1 MTGNSNDSVE
11 HQEAL
16 HQLSQYLSDNIAPMI
31 FAESVDTLF
40 GMSPELIASQIVAW
54 VASIHNTNADLA
66 TADYIFHAAKKLH
79 LLGELEL
86 LPQEQVAQLLE
97 ILRPYLLQA
106 CPEQDRAGLSNDFD
120 NLHLSQ
126 GAESGGSVEYVHRAG
141 GQDVARGP
149 STRPAEATGK
159 AAAAGQQAATD
170 GLLQGLGQVNQMLN
184 RLSAARGAPAS
195 QLDGE
200 QAAAGGVVVQPGEQ
214 TMVARIVTEAAEHAT
229 SPTELNGSFVELRNQ
244 GLQISPDTIVRLLA
258 RNLPDWAPPP
268 VASPEAQEPQGAVRA
283 MRQMINMSKSSNERS
298 QRFMDLVG
306 SAVDEFNEGSLGRA
320 VTMVDLAERMAESNE
335 VDAATVTAAHRRAYD
350 EIDDQALRQYVE
362 DEDKHHLLR
371 RVMNFFPHFA
381 PKELF
386 TELEMTNSRERRRFL
401 LMVLNAL
408 GETTREAALEA
419 LEEEIAGEVSH
430 PWYFKRNL
438 VYLLRTTRRSADEP
452 VDREIDALVHMSDP
466 GGALQLV
473 RETLATLGQIDHERA
488 INALVARVSELED
501 GLTGT
506 SMLPHDDDEIRSL
519 LDSVTTM
526 LARSDS
532 RAARRCV
539 VTHGL
544 KKDPQLGDTTVRL
557 AKLSTRDLSDDK
569 PAVDR
574 LVRALR
580 AELPTKVLGLTVVS
594 GKKAKG
600 VERMIKALSGTDS
613 PAVRKV
619 LKEITEN
626 FAGQDFADVAARS
639 LSQLGATSHE
649 DESPSAALTGDL
661 ELFGLPSLL
670 QNLSDSQLSGT
681 LNVLDSSGQIV
692 ATVKLAAGYM
702 VSADVGPLSGE
713 SGIYQ
718 LLERPVTGR
727 FIFVREES
735 TEHADGSL
743 PGAKPVAPMLFEG
756 IRRYDEFMRAASLVP
771 DSARFTTTGQ
781 KPTNVD
787 DEPNTDL
794 VKDVWQRAV
803 RGETPNSVEA
813 ATPVDSYRV
822 RRLFEHWVTEGSL
835 APRDGQDDHV
845 QPTAAT

>member
-1 MTGNSNDSVE
+1 MGSE
-11 HQEAL
+11 Q
-16 HQLSQYLSDNIAPMI
+16 
-31 FAESVDTLF
+31 
-40 GMSPELIASQIVAW
+40 
-54 VASIHNTNADLA
+54 A
-66 TADYIFHAAKKLH
+66 TA
-79 LLGELEL
+79 E
-86 LPQEQVAQLLE
+86 
-97 ILRPYLLQA
+97 
-106 CPEQDRAGLSNDFD
+106 
-120 NLHLSQ
+120 
-126 GAESGGSVEYVHRAG
+126 
-141 GQDVARGP
+141 
-149 STRPAEATGK
+149 
-159 AAAAGQQAATD
+159 
-170 GLLQGLGQVNQMLN
+170 
-184 RLSAARGAPAS
+184 
-195 QLDGE
+195 
-200 QAAAGGVVVQPGEQ
+200 GVTIQPGEQ

-229 SPTELNGSFVELRNQ
+229 SASELNGSFVELKNQ

-268 VASPEAQEPQGAVRA
+268 VDSPEAAEPQGAVRA
-283 MRQMINMSKSSNERS
+283 MRQMINMSKSSNEKS

-306 SAVDEFNEGSLGRA
+306 SAVDEFNKGSLGRA

-335 VDAATVTAAHRRAYD
+335 VDAATVTAAHRHAYD
-350 EIDDQALRQYVE
+350 EIDEQVLRQFVE

-371 RVMNFFPHFA
+371 RVMGFFPHFA
-381 PKELF
+381 PDELF
-386 TELEMTNSRERRRFL
+386 AELEMTDNRERRRFL

-408 GETTREAALEA
+408 GESTRNAALKSLKEDI
-419 LEEEIAGEVSH
+419 EGDVSH
-430 PWYFKRNL
+430 PWFFNRNL
-438 VYLLRTTRRSADEP
+438 VYLLRTTRRPADEP
-452 VDREIDALVHMSDP
+452 VDLEIDALVHMSDP

-473 RETLATLGQIDHERA
+473 REALATLGQIEHERA

-501 GLTGT
+501 ALTGK

-544 KKDPQLGDTTVRL
+544 KKDPQLGDNAARL
-557 AKLSTRDLSDDK
+557 AKLSNQDLSEDK

-574 LVRALR
+574 MVRALR
-580 AELPTKVLGLTVVS
+580 TELPTKVLGLTVIS

-619 LKEITEN
+619 FKEITDN
-626 FAGQDFADVAARS
+626 FSGQKFADRAARS
-639 LSQLGATSHE
+639 LSQLGAISHV
-649 DESPSAALTGDL
+649 DETPSAALTGDL

-681 LNVLDSSGQIV
+681 LTVLDGDGQV
-692 ATVKLAAGYM
+692 AATVKLAAGYM
-702 VSADVGPLSGE
+702 VSAEVGLLSGE

-771 DSARFTTTGQ
+771 DTTSFTTTGQ
-781 KPTNVD
+781 KPTNID
-787 DEPNTDL
+787 DEPNTDM
-794 VKDVWQRAV
+794 VKDVWQRAA

-813 ATPVDSYRV
+813 DSPVDAFRV

-835 APRDGQDDHV
+835 APRQGQNGEP
-845 QPTAAT
+845 QPAAGA

>member
-1 MTGNSNDSVE
+1 
-11 HQEAL
+11 
-16 HQLSQYLSDNIAPMI
+16 
-31 FAESVDTLF
+31 
-40 GMSPELIASQIVAW
+40 
-54 VASIHNTNADLA
+54 
-66 TADYIFHAAKKLH
+66 
-79 LLGELEL
+79 
-86 LPQEQVAQLLE
+86 
-97 ILRPYLLQA
+97 
-106 CPEQDRAGLSNDFD
+106 
-120 NLHLSQ
+120 
-126 GAESGGSVEYVHRAG
+126 
-141 GQDVARGP
+141 
-149 STRPAEATGK
+149 
-159 AAAAGQQAATD
+159 
-170 GLLQGLGQVNQMLN
+170 
-184 RLSAARGAPAS
+184 
-195 QLDGE
+195 
-200 QAAAGGVVVQPGEQ
+200 
-214 TMVARIVTEAAEHAT
+214 
-229 SPTELNGSFVELRNQ
+229 
-244 GLQISPDTIVRLLA
+244 
-258 RNLPDWAPPP
+258 
-268 VASPEAQEPQGAVRA
+268 
-283 MRQMINMSKSSNERS
+283 
-298 QRFMDLVG
+298 
-306 SAVDEFNEGSLGRA
+306 
-320 VTMVDLAERMAESNE
+320 
-335 VDAATVTAAHRRAYD
+335 
-350 EIDDQALRQYVE
+350 
-362 DEDKHHLLR
+362 
-371 RVMNFFPHFA
+371 
-381 PKELF
+381 
-386 TELEMTNSRERRRFL
+386 
-401 LMVLNAL
+401 
-408 GETTREAALEA
+408 
-419 LEEEIAGEVSH
+419 
-430 PWYFKRNL
+430 
-438 VYLLRTTRRSADEP
+438 
-452 VDREIDALVHMSDP
+452 
-466 GGALQLV
+466 
-473 RETLATLGQIDHERA
+473 
-488 INALVARVSELED
+488 
-501 GLTGT
+501 
-506 SMLPHDDDEIRSL
+506 MLPHDDDEIRSL

-835 APRDGQDDHV
+835 ALRDGQDDDV